1 MAIPGGGIRSID
13 GKLRVWIGGLPQTGS
28 KDAALDAALRVHMSS
43 SGLNCVHAQIGKNG
57 CGGAAF
63 TSQMEAEQAIMT
75 LNGSFFQGQIIQVDR
90 VTKKDGSNGT
100 NLAWTPK
107 PRGKGS
113 GGKGWGGKG
122 GKGGGSNWG
131 GHQVMNPMDMMKAM
145 MATMSGKG
153 SSKGKST
160 GLHSYDG
167 KLRVW
172 IGGLPQYGVY
182 DEALNKR
189 LKDHMSTTGLQCLYA
204 NVGKNGRG
212 GAAFKSPY
220 EAEQAIATMNGTI
233 FEGSVIQVDHL
244 TKGNKF

>member
-1 MAIPGGGIRSID
+1 MAIPGGGLRSID

-75 LNGSFFQGQIIQVDR
+75 LNGSYFHGQVIQVDR
-90 VTKKDGSNGT
+90 LTKKDGTNGT
-100 NLAWTPK
+100 IQSWTP
-107 PRGKGS
+107 GKGS
-113 GGKGWGGKG
+113 RGKGWGGKGG

-131 GHQVMNPMDMMKAM
+131 GAQVWNQMDMMKAM
-145 MATMSGKG
+145 MASMSKGKG
-153 SSKGKST
+153 KGKGKST

-172 IGGLPQYGVY
+172 IGGLPQYGVF
-182 DEALNKR
+182 DEELNKR
-189 LKDHMSTTGLQCLYA
+189 LKEHMSTFGLNCVYA
-204 NVGKNGRG
+204 QVGKNGKG
-212 GAAFKSPY
+212 GAAFQSPD